1 MNFDNMKYL
10 EVIKDIEEVLT
21 NILLQVLYN
30 NDEDVEVIL
39 VPIDKAITLMK
50 IRSLDKLK
58 KYDIYI
64 EYELSFTVYL
74 IVKLDRYGNIKI
86 NKK

>member
-10 EVIKDIEEVLT
+10 EIIKDIEEVLT
-21 NILLQVLYN
+21 NVLLQVLHN

-39 VPIDKAITLMK
+39 IHIDKEITLMK
-50 IRSLDKLK
+50 IRSLDKLN

-64 EYELSFTVYL
+64 EYELPFTVYL
-74 IVKLDRYGNIKI
+74 IVNLDRYGNIKI